1 TNFRAGLLEH
11 AQLLHTVA
19 DVLLHRLP
27 DLGSRGVGAKSVG
40 FPQFRRI
47 ALDGDGH
54 RDLHAV
60 HTPLWFP
67 MEYSPSLA
75 PYCCAKARAFFPASM
90 HSRQFWCSYMKFESR
105 KEIFESIQNPRFLVF
120 FSYGIPSLSNA
131 FAMFVKWSERV
142 SASSTSTVM
151 EILSPISRMYEPSR
165 LKRLPR
171 GLMFTPA
178 ARSLRVR

>member
-1 TNFRAGLLEH
+1 MSEARSLILATVSRAILSGVIIFLLFSSPTNFRAGLLEH

-40 FPQFRRI
+40 FPQFRSI

-75 PYCCAKARAFFPASM
+75 P
-90 HSRQFWCSYMKFESR
+90 
-105 KEIFESIQNPRFLVF
+105 
-120 FSYGIPSLSNA
+120 
-131 FAMFVKWSERV
+131 
-142 SASSTSTVM
+142 
-151 EILSPISRMYEPSR
+151 
-165 LKRLPR
+165 
-171 GLMFTPA
+171 
-178 ARSLRVR
+178 